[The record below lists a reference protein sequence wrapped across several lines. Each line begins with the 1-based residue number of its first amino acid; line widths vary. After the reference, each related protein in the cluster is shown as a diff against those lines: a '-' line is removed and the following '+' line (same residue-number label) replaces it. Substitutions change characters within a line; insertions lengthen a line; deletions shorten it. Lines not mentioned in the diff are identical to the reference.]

1 MNYRIIIFI
10 FLSQAPD
17 NIKLKHNIMK
27 FTKTLGWVAMAAI
40 CFTSC
45 KQTDAAPKSEGG
57 NEVAATESNAPAKME
72 TASFSIEGMT
82 CSMGCAKTIEKKL
95 AEMDGVQNAAVDFDK
110 KTATVEF
117 DANKQTPETLVKTVE
132 AAADGKTYKVSD
144 VKSSGNHASLYH
156 EKEKEKEKKKKS
168 KKGDAKSCAPEAK
181 DGKPACC
188 SAKKHCSAD
197 EKKA

>member
-1 MNYRIIIFI
+1 
-10 FLSQAPD
+10 
-17 NIKLKHNIMK
+17 MK
-27 FTKTLGWVAMAAI
+27 FTKTLGLLAIAAM
-40 CFTSC
+40 CFAGC
-45 KQTDAAPKSEGG
+45 KQTDSAPKAETG
-57 NEVAATESNAPAKME
+57 NEVAATDTNAPAKIQ

-95 AEMDGVQNAAVDFDK
+95 SEMDGVENAAVDFEK

-132 AAADGKTYKVSD
+132 AAADGKTYKVSN
-144 VKSSGNHASLYH
+144 VKSSGDHAALYPH
-156 EKEKEKEKKKKS
+156 EKEKEKDKKKKS
-168 KKGDAKSCAPEAK
+168 KKDSKSCAPEAK

-188 SAKKHCSAD
+188 SSKKHCSAD